1 MNNSNPFTKEY
12 FKKHAKKYIAMAKKS
27 FKRIEKEYSKMYSN
41 DGTPNNEYNDQTM
54 CDYYDLERLL
64 EFIDDK
70 ENFYTCDSGI
80 VDLIKLDNEIEKG
93 QKLLLKVTE
102 KINKYKKEKRDIL
115 VNSLK
120 VEKYSY
126 FILSM

>member
-1 MNNSNPFTKEY
+1 MKNNSNPFTKAY
-12 FKKHAKKYIAMAKKS
+12 FKEQSKKYVAIAKKS

-41 DGTPNNEYNDQTM
+41 DGTPNKKYNDQTM

-70 ENFYTCDSGI
+70 EDFYACDSEI

-93 QKLLLKVTE
+93 EKLLLKVTE
-102 KINKYKKEKRDIL
+102 KMNKYKKEKKDIL
-115 VNSLK
+115 INQLK
-120 VEKYSY
+120 VE
-126 FILSM
+126 